1 MSDMRRR
8 DGKLKV
14 LHTIIGDFG
23 KTLRSIAELEEV
35 DSILTGTI
43 SPSKSYKETLTFQ
56 YFTDNGVKLLAK
68 TTTAVQEIFIVT
80 PSPELLLDEMMKSG
94 FLDEERTD
102 VKHFK
107 KKKHPSRAKREND
120 SELTEAWEDHQFAK
134 KNKRTTQPKLEED
147 PLTVRQML
155 SSDQLSALMKL
166 KEQVKKP
173 TVSSAPQ
180 MQTTAKT
187 SKREEKQKR
196 FKDEDDFASL
206 FAPEEDEESFEDMLN
221 RSKLDPKFFK

>member
-23 KTLRSIAELEEV
+23 KTLRNVAELEEV
-35 DSILTGTI
+35 DAILTGTI

-56 YFTDNGVKLLAK
+56 YFTDNGLKLLAK

-80 PSPELLLDEMMKSG
+80 ASPELLLDEMTKSG
-94 FLDEERTD
+94 FLYEERTD

-107 KKKHPSRAKREND
+107 KNKHHNHAKHADFADANEEQAPLAKNPTRKRAPN
-120 SELTEAWEDHQFAK
+120 
-134 KNKRTTQPKLEED
+134 TTSEED
-147 PLTVRQML
+147 PLTLRQML
-155 SSDQLSALMKL
+155 PKDQLSALMKL
-166 KEQVKKP
+166 KEQVTKSSTP
-173 TVSSAPQ
+173 TK
-180 MQTTAKT
+180 TAKPDT
-187 SKREEKQKR
+187 SKRKQKQ
-196 FKDEDDFASL
+196 KQTSDEDDFASL
-206 FAPEEDEESFEDMLN
+206 FAPKEDDESFEDMLN